1 MDTQTAIANMR
12 AELLDE
18 ASEMGIDLS
27 YLADNFLTD
36 EFVLKVYNDISNTP
50 QDQFQADLITA

>member
-1 MDTQTAIANMR
+1 MDNQTAIANMR

-18 ASEMGIDLS
+18 ALEMGIDPS
-27 YLADNFLTD
+27 YLSDNFLTD

>member
-1 MDTQTAIANMR
+1 MDNQTAIANMR

-18 ASEMGIDLS
+18 ATEMGLDLS

-36 EFVLKVYNDISNTP
+36 EFVLNVCNEVAQPISEQQYNNWVR
-50 QDQFQADLITA
+50 

>member
-1 MDTQTAIANMR
+1 MR

-18 ASEMGIDLS
+18 ALEMGIDPS
-27 YLADNFLTD
+27 YLSDNFLTD
-36 EFVLKVYNDISNTP
+36 EFVLKVYNEIRNTP

>member
-27 YLADNFLTD
+27 YLADNFLSD
-36 EFVLKVYNDISNTP
+36 EFVLNVCNEVAQPISEQQYNN
-50 QDQFQADLITA
+50 